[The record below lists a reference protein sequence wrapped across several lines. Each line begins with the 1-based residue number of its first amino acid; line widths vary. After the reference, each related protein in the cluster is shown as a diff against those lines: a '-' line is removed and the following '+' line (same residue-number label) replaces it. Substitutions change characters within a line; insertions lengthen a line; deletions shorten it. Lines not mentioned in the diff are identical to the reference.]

1 MNCYACP
8 RACGAD
14 RSIGVGFC
22 GVGEEFFVARAALH
36 PWEEPPISGANG
48 SGTVFFAGCNLRCV
62 YCQNREISRGGKG
75 SPMTVEELAA
85 VCLDLQKQ
93 GACNLNFVTPTHY
106 AEKLA
111 ELLRKIRPELSIP
124 VVYNCGGYEKVETLW
139 RLDGLVDVY
148 LPDCKYYDSDLSA
161 RLSGAADYFEVFC
174 NALREMLRQVGGVR
188 YADDGRMTGGVVVRH
203 LVLPGYRKDSIRV
216 LSELAERFGTDAFL
230 LSLMRQY
237 TPEFA
242 TDAKDKNLHRR
253 VTTYEYES
261 VLEHAASLGF
271 SGFSQS
277 ASSASSI
284 YTPTFTQNQ

>member
-1 MNCYACP
+1 MNACHACP
-8 RACGAD
+8 RECGAD
-14 RSIGVGFC
+14 RSKQVGFC
-22 GVGEEFFVARAALH
+22 GVGEEFLVARAALH

-75 SPMTVEELAA
+75 KPMTVEELAA

-93 GACNLNFVTPTHY
+93 GASNINLVTPTHY
-106 AEKLA
+106 AEQLPV
-111 ELLRKIRPELSIP
+111 LLRLLRPDLTIP
-124 VVYNCGGYEKVETLW
+124 VVYNCGGYEKSETL
-139 RLDGLVDVY
+139 RGLCGLVDIY
-148 LPDCKYYDSDLSA
+148 LPDCKYYDPDLAA
-161 RLSGAADYFEVFC
+161 RLSGAADYFPVFVD
-174 NALREMLRQVGGVR
+174 ALREMLRQVGQPVYGS
-188 YADDGRMTGGVVVRH
+188 DGRLVHGVIVRH
-203 LVLPGYRKDSIRV
+203 LVLPGYRKDSIRI

-242 TDAKDKNLHRR
+242 TDAKDEHLHRR

-261 VLEHAASLGF
+261 VLDHAASLGF

-277 ASSASSI
+277 ADSA
-284 YTPTFTQNQ
+284 TPAFTPAFS